1 MGGFGHVLTH
11 PRLEA
16 WIVWPG
22 QEIRLSDRGALDMT
36 KQLLRHF
43 RIDLALYQIGRSK
56 LFLRA
61 GVLGHLEGLRTRI
74 LR

>member
-1 MGGFGHVLTH
+1 M
-11 PRLEA
+11 
-16 WIVWPG
+16 
-22 QEIRLSDRGALDMT
+22 RLSDMGALGMT

-43 RIDLALYQIGRSK
+43 RIDPALYQIGRSK